1 MYANTVPNLFYN
13 WIISLPM
20 MVCFFWAIFFIV
32 RFHRG
37 NDEPRLM
44 VTILLFYIAST
55 ILYTDHWLYFSDHPS
70 FIGEWSYMIVNLCVY
85 PLYFAY
91 LRALTRT
98 RINYEVPLLLL
109 PAALITLFFPINT
122 HFGWIASDIVLLCTR
137 ACFALQVIWV
147 WVRGFRLLQ
156 STQQRL
162 DNTYTDYRSHLLN
175 PTRLLL
181 ILIGITAVV
190 STLLNILGRERFDG
204 SLLVGI
210 PAVIMSILLFSLG
223 YIAAHTILPKETVAQ
238 EEETVVDHATTAETD
253 ELFIKITTAL
263 REQRLFTNPNL
274 TIQDLATAVGS
285 NRTYVSN
292 CINRRTGFSF
302 SRYVAQYRVEHAQ
315 TILIDPQYIS
325 DHEAIADAIALS
337 GFASD
342 QTFYRIFKEVT
353 GYTPLQFRQLNLQ
366 K

>member
-1 MYANTVPNLFYN
+1 
-13 WIISLPM
+13 M
-20 MVCFFWAIFFIV
+20 MICLFWAVFFIV

-37 NDEPRLM
+37 SDEPRVM
-44 VTILLFYIAST
+44 GTISLFYIAST
-55 ILYTDHWLYFSDHPS
+55 ILYTDHWLYFSDSPS

-85 PLYFAY
+85 PIYFAY

-98 RINYEVPLLLL
+98 KIDIEVTLLLL
-109 PAALITLFFPINT
+109 PAALIAFFFPLNT
-122 HFGWIASDIVLLCTR
+122 RFGWIASDIVLLCTR
-137 ACFALQVIWV
+137 ACFAFQVIWV

-181 ILIGITAVV
+181 IFIGITAVV

-210 PAVIMSILLFSLG
+210 PAILMSVLLFSLG
-223 YIAAHTILPKETVAQ
+223 YIAAHTILPQETVTQ
-238 EEETVVDHATTAETD
+238 EEETLVDHATTAETD
-253 ELFIKITTAL
+253 ELFVKITTAL
-263 REQRLFTNPNL
+263 REQQLFTNPHL
-274 TIQDLATAVGS
+274 TIQDLASAVGS
-285 NRTYVSN
+285 NRTYVSA
-292 CINRRTGFSF
+292 CINRRSNFSF
-302 SRYVAQYRVEHAQ
+302 SQLVAQYRVEYAK
-315 TILIDPQYIS
+315 TILLDPQYTS
-325 DHEAIADAIALS
+325 DHEALTNAIALS

-342 QTFYRIFKEVT
+342 QTFYRVFKDIT
-353 GYTPLQFRQLNLQ
+353 GLTPLQFRQQNRL